1 MNLPSDLVSEF
12 AKITNDTKE
21 KNTEG
26 TTVYGTYR
34 VQGEKAY
41 VQIDGSDQYTPVAT
55 TSEAKAGDRVMVLI
69 KDHKAVVTGN
79 LEDPSASQSSLK
91 NLGDSLA
98 GAEKVATNYI
108 EFQEDIGLVLGNM
121 TAETLGKNVLIDA
134 TGVDI
139 RDGNEV
145 IASYTAEEI
154 SLGKN
159 NKDSKIK
166 LCGELGQ
173 ISAGKA
179 NSTFVDWTGD
189 VMKIKSK
196 GGLELYGSNIEDE
209 DGDGFWTHEP
219 GYVYLY
225 TPNSELWMRENQ
237 IQLFTGVEGVEYGF
251 TIEEG
256 YGVTIH
262 GDLHA
267 DISGYATED
276 HTHTEYADSYHTH
289 NDVSYGGARIAIGL
303 LSGECN
309 FRPTNASY
317 SYALGS
323 NSWRWDTVY
332 AVAVDETSDIRLKE
346 NFSTNMDKYIQM
358 LDLLEPLSYEWI
370 SEGDNPER
378 KRNVGYGAQYVKMA
392 MEKVGLDEKDFGG
405 LNKYMQEEGPVYGY
419 SLRYSQFI
427 PILHAKIKKLESRI
441 DDLEARLAK
450 LEGTAE

>member
-1 MNLPSDLVSEF
+1 MNFSNELASEF
-12 AKITNDTKE
+12 AKITNDTTE

-34 VQGEKAY
+34 VQGDKAY
-41 VQIDGSDQYTPVAT
+41 VQLDGSDQYTPVAT

-69 KDHKAVVTGN
+69 KNHKAIVTGN
-79 LEDPSASQSSLK
+79 LEDPSAAKSSVD
-91 NLGDSLA
+91 NLSDSLA

-108 EFQEDIGLVLGNM
+108 DFHENIGLVLGNM
-121 TAETLGKNVLIDA
+121 TASQLGKNVLIDA

-139 RDGNEV
+139 RDGSEV
-145 IASYTAEEI
+145 LASYTADEI

-166 LCGELGQ
+166 LCGERGQ

-179 NSTFVDWTGD
+179 NSTFVDWRGD

-196 GGLELYGSNIEDE
+196 GGLEIYGSNIEDE
-209 DGDGFWTHEP
+209 DGDGFWTAED
-219 GYVYLY
+219 GYIYLY
-225 TPNSELWMRENQ
+225 TPNSHIWMREDRIN
-237 IQLFTGVEGVEYGF
+237 IEAGAEGEGCGF
-251 TIEEG
+251 HIYEDG
-256 YGVTIH
+256 SIYVY
-262 GDLHA
+262 GDL
-267 DISGYATED
+267 IGYALED
-276 HTHTEYADSYHTH
+276 HVHDGYADAYHTH
-289 NDVSYGGARIAIGL
+289 NDVQYGGARIAIGL

-309 FRPTNASY
+309 FRPTNTTY
-317 SYALGS
+317 DYALGS
-323 NSWRWDTVY
+323 SSWRWDTVY
-332 AVAVDETSDIRLKE
+332 AVAVDETSDIRLKT
-346 NFSTNMDKYIQM
+346 NFDANMDKYIQM
-358 LDLLEPLSYEWI
+358 LDLLDPLSYEWI
-370 SEGDNPER
+370 SDGDNPER

-427 PILHAKIKKLESRI
+427 PILHAKIKKLETRI